1 MSLWITLNVVGVET
15 WQEAY
20 KAEREAAAITTEQRK
35 EHAEDHAWLVRTKQS
50 DNFDAAITAA
60 LYYID
65 PQDVLL
71 ACKVPDA
78 PKDPSFW
85 AAHDDVER
93 LIKCS
98 DRSSCAQLTYAVRS
112 MRQSCMALALNSYA
126 SASRIVD
133 MPAEPVPAPETVTPA
148 PETPAP

>member
-1 MSLWITLNVVGVET
+1 MALWITLNIVGVET

-20 KAEREAAAITTEQRK
+20 KAERGASAITTEQRK
-35 EHAEDHAWLVRTKQS
+35 EHADDRAWLVRTKQS

-78 PKDPSFW
+78 AKDPSFW
-85 AAHDDVER
+85 ASHNDVER
-93 LIKCS
+93 LITCS
-98 DRSSCAQLTYAVRS
+98 GRSACAELTYALRS
-112 MRQSCMALALNSYA
+112 MRQSCMALALNGYA
-126 SASRIVD
+126 TASHIID
-133 MPAEPVPAPETVTPA
+133 LPAGPAPLPPAIPVIPA
-148 PETPAP
+148 P